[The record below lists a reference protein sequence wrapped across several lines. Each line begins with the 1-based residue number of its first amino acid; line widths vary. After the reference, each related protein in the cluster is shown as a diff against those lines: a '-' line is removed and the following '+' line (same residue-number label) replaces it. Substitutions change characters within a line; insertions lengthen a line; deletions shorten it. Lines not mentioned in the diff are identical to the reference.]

1 MVLKVK
7 LVKSIGET
15 ELKKLVEIANSSDTA
30 KVMFAHMAGKERNR
44 GFFDTVRLRNEML
57 IANKP
62 IKDEDY
68 QFTLKLLESEGYGK
82 VMGTRFVLGSGN
94 GIKSL
99 GSIGTTGKIEEAAKI
114 VVAKPEKP
122 AKKQRGR
129 PKGSKNKHPSKPI
142 AEAPRAPDN
151 GPAAESSTLVVI
163 LGGKRKVTVT
173 LPPMSQDE
181 ADKLADAIRAVPRA
195 RTA

>member
-7 LVKSIGET
+7 LVKSIGEV
-15 ELKKLVEIANSSDTA
+15 ELKKLVEIANSSETA
-30 KVMFAHMAGKERNR
+30 KVMFAHMAAKERNR
-44 GFFDTVRLRNEML
+44 GFFDIPRLRNEIVL
-57 IANKP
+57 TQKP
-62 IKDEDY
+62 LKDEDY

-99 GSIGTTGKIEEAAKI
+99 GSIGSTGKLEEAAK

-129 PKGSKNKHPSKPI
+129 PKGSKNKHIKPI
-142 AEAPRAPDN
+142 AETPKAPINVPAP
-151 GPAAESSTLVVI
+151 ESNTVVVI
-163 LGGKRKVTVT
+163 LSGKRKVTITV
-173 LPPMSQDE
+173 PPMSQDE
-181 ADKLADAIRAVPRA
+181 ADKVAEAIKAVPRA
-195 RTA
+195 RIA